1 MNSGSFS
8 SEHTPGFH
16 LPSLRMFSWA
26 ARILWAL
33 LFCLLLI
40 SELAPRPLFAPLMYY
55 SYSSAK
61 ALMFVLLGFLTP
73 LSFWRFDRLGLGA
86 LFAVAAAGAAE
97 LSQSLFEGHRSRFA
111 EFLLKLLL
119 LLIGFACALNARY
132 DRKVG
137 FGRFSIRLS
146 DTHLSHPD

>member
-1 MNSGSFS
+1 MNSGSYS
-8 SEHTPGFH
+8 SEHSPGFH
-16 LPSLRMFSWA
+16 LPALRMFSWA
-26 ARILWAL
+26 ARIVWTL
-33 LFCLLLI
+33 LFCLVVI
-40 SELAPRPLFAPLMYY
+40 SELAPRPLLAPLLYY

-61 ALMFVLLGFLTP
+61 ALMFILLGFLTP

-86 LFAVAAAGAAE
+86 MFAVGAAGAAE
-97 LSQSLFEGHRSRFA
+97 LFQSLFEGHRSSLA
-111 EFLLKLLL
+111 EFLVKLLL

-146 DTHLSHPD
+146 DTHLAHPD